1 MTQPGAC
8 RNTAGPKRDA
18 RADAPKVEQTVG
30 SDRLPAAPLSS
41 ENFQGPEVLRPRLTA
56 GLPLSAFGQK
66 AAVYLSRLDR
76 HRQGVLRCISVPEAS
91 QSCTARAKYRY
102 THTRNKGEF
111 VAHRRHN
118 SSCACGA
125 GHEFK
130 SYQRRADEI
139 SPARL
144 RLMSHALRWKIKQK
158 KEAGFP
164 APLTMTTEVY
174 FVFFLATAITCAQ
187 SVAPRFALQP
197 ARA

>member
-1 MTQPGAC
+1 MAPAEIRQDQTG
-8 RNTAGPKRDA
+8 DA
-18 RADAPKVEQTVG
+18 RADAPGVTQTVR
-30 SDRLPAAPLSS
+30 SYRLPKAPLSS
-41 ENFQGPEVLRPRLTA
+41 ETFQGPEVLRPRLTA
-56 GLPLSAFGQK
+56 GLPLSAFGPK
-66 AAVYLSRLDR
+66 AAVHFSKSDR
-76 HRQGVLRCISVPEAS
+76 RRQGVLRCISVPESS
-91 QSCTARAKYRY
+91 QACTARAKYRY
-102 THTRNKGEF
+102 AHDRNKCEF

-164 APLTMTTEVY
+164 APLAMTTEVY
-174 FVFFLATAITCAQ
+174 FVFC
-187 SVAPRFALQP
+187 S
-197 ARA
+197 